1 MKQIIMQLKA
11 LGVIRFVLFYLL
23 VALEFILN
31 LPYIIIRNI
40 YLIFNLMFKRTDK
53 FFERERIILLLK
65 IGFTRKFLYKCK
77 EDIRKLREDHKK
89 WERTETTLP

>member
-1 MKQIIMQLKA
+1 MKQIIIQLKA

-40 YLIFNLMFKRTDK
+40 YLIINLIFKKTDRIFK
-53 FFERERIILLLK
+53 RERIILLLK
-65 IGFTRKFLYKCK
+65 IGFTRKGLYKRN
-77 EDIRKLREDHKK
+77 EDYKHYIKNTQD
-89 WERTETTLP
+89 

>member
-1 MKQIIMQLKA
+1 MKQIIIQLKA

-23 VALEFILN
+23 IALEFFLN
-31 LPYIIIRNI
+31 LPYIIIRKI
-40 YLIFNLMFKRTDK
+40 YLILCLILNKTDR

-77 EDIRKLREDHKK
+77 EDYKHYIKNIQD
-89 WERTETTLP
+89 

>member
-1 MKQIIMQLKA
+1 MKQIIIQLKA

-23 VALEFILN
+23 IVLEFLLN
-31 LPYIIIRNI
+31 LPYIIIRKI
-40 YLIFNLMFKRTDK
+40 YLILCLILNKTDR

-77 EDIRKLREDHKK
+77 EDYKHYIKNIQD
-89 WERTETTLP
+89 

>member
-1 MKQIIMQLKA
+1 MKQIIIQLKA

-40 YLIFNLMFKRTDK
+40 YLILNLIFKKTDK
-53 FFERERIILLLK
+53 FLERERIILLLK

-77 EDIRKLREDHKK
+77 EDYKHYIKNIQD
-89 WERTETTLP
+89 

>member
-1 MKQIIMQLKA
+1 MKQIIIQLKA
-11 LGVIRFVLFYLL
+11 LGVIRFVLFYSL

-31 LPYIIIRNI
+31 LPYMIIRNI
-40 YLIFNLMFKRTDK
+40 YLILKLIVKKTDE

-77 EDIRKLREDHKK
+77 EDYKHYIKNYKI
-89 WERTETTLP
+89 

>member
-1 MKQIIMQLKA
+1 MKQIIIQLKA
-11 LGVIRFVLFYLL
+11 LGVIRFVLFYSL

-31 LPYIIIRNI
+31 LPYMIIRNI
-40 YLIFNLMFKRTDK
+40 YLILKLIVKKTDE

-77 EDIRKLREDHKK
+77 EDYKHYIKKL
-89 WERTETTLP
+89 

>member
-1 MKQIIMQLKA
+1 MKQIIIQLKA
-11 LGVIRFVLFYLL
+11 LGVIRFVLFYSF
-23 VALEFILN
+23 VVLEFILN

-40 YLIFNLMFKRTDK
+40 YLILNLIVKKTDK

-77 EDIRKLREDHKK
+77 EDYKHYIKNL
-89 WERTETTLP
+89 

>member
-1 MKQIIMQLKA
+1 MKQIIIQLKA

-77 EDIRKLREDHKK
+77 EDYKHYIKNL
-89 WERTETTLP
+89 

>member
-1 MKQIIMQLKA
+1 MQLKA

-77 EDIRKLREDHKK
+77 EDYKHYIKNL
-89 WERTETTLP
+89 

>member
-1 MKQIIMQLKA
+1 MKQIIIQLKA

-40 YLIFNLMFKRTDK
+40 
-53 FFERERIILLLK
+53 
-65 IGFTRKFLYKCK
+65 
-77 EDIRKLREDHKK
+77 
-89 WERTETTLP
+89 

>member
-77 EDIRKLREDHKK
+77 EDYKHYIKNL
-89 WERTETTLP
+89 

>member
-1 MKQIIMQLKA
+1 MKQIIIQLKA

-23 VALEFILN
+23 IALEFILN

-40 YLIFNLMFKRTDK
+40 HLILNLIFKKTDK

-77 EDIRKLREDHKK
+77 EDYKHYIKNIQD
-89 WERTETTLP
+89 

>member
-1 MKQIIMQLKA
+1 MQQIIIQLKA

-31 LPYIIIRNI
+31 IPYIIIRNI
-40 YLIFNLMFKRTDK
+40 YLILSLIFKKTER

-65 IGFTRKFLYKCK
+65 ISFTRKFLYKCK
-77 EDIRKLREDHKK
+77 EDYKHYIKNMQD
-89 WERTETTLP
+89 

>member
-1 MKQIIMQLKA
+1 MKHIIIQLKA
-11 LGVIRFVLFYLL
+11 LGVVRFVLFYLL
-23 VALEFILN
+23 IALEFILN

-40 YLIFNLMFKRTDK
+40 YLILSLIINKTDK

-77 EDIRKLREDHKK
+77 EDYKHYIKNI
-89 WERTETTLP
+89 

>member
-1 MKQIIMQLKA
+1 MKQIIIQLKA
-11 LGVIRFVLFYLL
+11 LGVIRFVLFYSL

-40 YLIFNLMFKRTDK
+40 YLIINLTLKKTERL
-53 FFERERIILLLK
+53 FEKERIILLLK

-77 EDIRKLREDHKK
+77 EDYKHYIKNIQN
-89 WERTETTLP
+89 